1 MHLIRSRFNGCGRN
15 ANLRPNLR
23 PILRPSLLLGLLFGL
38 LVSPASSF
46 GADATAQ
53 PVPQC
58 VLQVE
63 KEAKVIVLTD
73 LDAPP
78 PLSPMAYPLTELGE
92 VKPGDLVR
100 ILRGD
105 GVTVEITQK
114 GDPDCLKQVPEG
126 DPHAHHRKNMKP

>member
-1 MHLIRSRFNGCGRN
+1 MRQAFL
-15 ANLRPNLR
+15 LPLM
-23 PILRPSLLLGLLFGL
+23 LLGLQM
-38 LVSPASSF
+38 SPVPSF
-46 GADATAQ
+46 GTEPTAK

>member
-15 ANLRPNLR
+15 ANLR

-92 VKPGDLVR
+92 VKHFL
-100 ILRGD
+100 
-105 GVTVEITQK
+105 E
-114 GDPDCLKQVPEG
+114 
-126 DPHAHHRKNMKP
+126 

>member
-1 MHLIRSRFNGCGRN
+1 MLQAF
-15 ANLRPNLR
+15 
-23 PILRPSLLLGLLFGL
+23 LLPLLVLGLLA
-38 LVSPASSF
+38 SPVPSI
-46 GADATAQ
+46 GATTTAK
-53 PVPQC
+53 PAPQC

-63 KEAKVIVLTD
+63 KEAKVIVLAE
-73 LDAPP
+73 LGAPP
-78 PLSPMAYPLTELGE
+78 PLSPVAYPLTKLGT

-114 GDPDCLKQVPEG
+114 GDPECLKLVPKG

>member
-1 MHLIRSRFNGCGRN
+1 MHLIHSRFHGRGRK
-15 ANLRPNLR
+15 ADLRP
-23 PILRPSLLLGLLFGL
+23 LLLPAVLWGL
-38 LVSPASSF
+38 LVSPVSSF
-46 GADATAQ
+46 GAETAK
-53 PVPQC
+53 PAPQC

-78 PLSPMAYPLTELGE
+78 PLSPMAYPLTELGA

-114 GDPDCLKQVPEG
+114 GDPACLKQVPKG

>member
-1 MHLIRSRFNGCGRN
+1 MRQAFL
-15 ANLRPNLR
+15 LPLM
-23 PILRPSLLLGLLFGL
+23 LLGLLM
-38 LVSPASSF
+38 SPVPSF
-46 GADATAQ
+46 GTEPTAK

>member
-1 MHLIRSRFNGCGRN
+1 MEESPRLN
-15 ANLRPNLR
+15 APAMRQAFLLPL
-23 PILRPSLLLGLLFGL
+23 LLLGLLMTP
-38 LVSPASSF
+38 VPSF
-46 GADATAQ
+46 GAEAMAK
-53 PVPQC
+53 PAPQC

-63 KEAKVIVLTD
+63 KEAKVIVLAE
-73 LDAPP
+73 LGAPP
-78 PLSPMAYPLTELGE
+78 PLSPVAYPLTKLGA

-114 GDPDCLKQVPEG
+114 GDSECLKQVPKG